1 MPETSNINISGQ
13 ATLPTPAQMKS
24 AIPSSPDIKEAVWSS
39 RNTIENILIHKDK
52 RHLIIVG
59 PCSIHNT
66 EGALAYAERLKRLR
80 REVADRIYLVMRV
93 YFEKP
98 RTSLGWKGLIYDP
111 DMDGSDDIE
120 KGLKLA
126 RNLLLEIAQMGVAA
140 ASEVLDP
147 VTPQYIIDLVSWAA
161 IGARTAESQTH
172 RQLASGLSMPIGFKN
187 GTDGNIQVA
196 IEAIRTA
203 ASTHSFIGVMN
214 DGRVGVFKTRG
225 NRFGHLVL
233 RGGFMGP
240 NYGAEYIA
248 FARELMKK
256 AGITPNI
263 IVDCS
268 HGNSFKKPEKQ
279 GDVLL
284 DILQQIGAGETSIT
298 GTMLES
304 NLKPGSQKIND
315 PNNLDPEISVTDAC
329 LGWDAT
335 ESLIRQAYAA
345 LKR

>member
-1 MPETSNINISGQ
+1 
-13 ATLPTPAQMKS
+13 
-24 AIPSSPDIKEAVWSS
+24 
-39 RNTIENILIHKDK
+39 
-52 RHLIIVG
+52 
-59 PCSIHNT
+59 
-66 EGALAYAERLKRLR
+66 
-80 REVADRIYLVMRV
+80 
-93 YFEKP
+93 
-98 RTSLGWKGLIYDP
+98 
-111 DMDGSDDIE
+111 
-120 KGLKLA
+120 
-126 RNLLLEIAQMGVAA
+126 
-140 ASEVLDP
+140 
-147 VTPQYIIDLVSWAA
+147 
-161 IGARTAESQTH
+161 
-172 RQLASGLSMPIGFKN
+172 
-187 GTDGNIQVA
+187 
-196 IEAIRTA
+196 
-203 ASTHSFIGVMN
+203 
-214 DGRVGVFKTRG
+214 
-225 NRFGHLVL
+225 
-233 RGGFMGP
+233 MGP